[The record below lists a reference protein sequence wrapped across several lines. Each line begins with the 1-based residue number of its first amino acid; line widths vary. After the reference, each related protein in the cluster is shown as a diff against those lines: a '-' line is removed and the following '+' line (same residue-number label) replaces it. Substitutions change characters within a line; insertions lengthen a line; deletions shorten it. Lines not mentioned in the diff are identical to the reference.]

1 MGAAGPQGRSV
12 VQLPRICRRY
22 VPGEAGSMRAL
33 RAGVRPP
40 LACRAGKPIG
50 RAVRESRLVAR
61 RAQGGAISGG
71 GDARR
76 GSAVMVP

>member
-12 VQLPRICRRY
+12 VQRPWVCRRY

-33 RAGVRPP
+33 RAGAHPP
-40 LACRAGKPIG
+40 WL
-50 RAVRESRLVAR
+50 AVREGRLVAR

>member
-12 VQLPRICRRY
+12 AQRPRISRRY

-33 RAGVRPP
+33 RAGAHP

-50 RAVRESRLVAR
+50 RAAR
-61 RAQGGAISGG
+61 AGRGDFGGG